1 MKRMLLRTG
10 VAALL
15 LSAVMCASVPQ
26 SGRAASVST
35 IMPALSRSVPGFWC
49 RPFGLG
55 WGWRGGWGWGWGGW
69 GVSRIGWGWGGL
81 GWGGLGW
88 GWGGGWG
95 WPGWGWGGV
104 WGGWGYGVGWPVA
117 YPSVIYPSPV
127 IYGAGCYSPWIVSN
141 QVPAGV
147 PLTSPSVIASAK
159 LISTAWPPQGAM
171 SRTELPLSLPRTD
184 LIVAVPAG
192 RVAPSPPP
200 PMLMPEAHVV
210 LAQRE
215 AAAVPVPV
223 PPRPEEGFVV
233 DRPIARAERVIRPA
247 AFKAADPARLAQMIE
262 TGDRMFRVRNFVRAE
277 SWYQQ
282 ALAADPESVR
292 VRLRLAQLAVE
303 RGQYRQAAN
312 WLQEAQDIQPRWLDR
327 ADDVQ
332 VLYKEPVEFGRLIG
346 RIETHLQAHPEDR
359 DAWLLLGAQYQLA
372 GRSKQAS
379 DIFLRLTDR
388 RPDALLQ
395 AFLDTSAGVRR

>member
-1 MKRMLLRTG
+1 
-10 VAALL
+10 
-15 LSAVMCASVPQ
+15 
-26 SGRAASVST
+26 
-35 IMPALSRSVPGFWC
+35 
-49 RPFGLG
+49 
-55 WGWRGGWGWGWGGW
+55 
-69 GVSRIGWGWGGL
+69 
-81 GWGGLGW
+81 
-88 GWGGGWG
+88 
-95 WPGWGWGGV
+95 
-104 WGGWGYGVGWPVA
+104 
-117 YPSVIYPSPV
+117 
-127 IYGAGCYSPWIVSN
+127 
-141 QVPAGV
+141 
-147 PLTSPSVIASAK
+147 
-159 LISTAWPPQGAM
+159 
-171 SRTELPLSLPRTD
+171 
-184 LIVAVPAG
+184 
-192 RVAPSPPP
+192 
-200 PMLMPEAHVV
+200 MLMPEAHVV